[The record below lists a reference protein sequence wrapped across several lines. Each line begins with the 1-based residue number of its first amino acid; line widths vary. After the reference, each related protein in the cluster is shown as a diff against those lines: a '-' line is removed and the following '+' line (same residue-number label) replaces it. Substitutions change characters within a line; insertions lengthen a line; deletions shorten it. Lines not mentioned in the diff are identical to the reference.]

1 MTRSYLGLGIAAG
14 IGAACLLAP
23 CAANA
28 QSAADRSIAQS
39 LFEQAKELMTAGKYA
54 EACPKLEESQR
65 LDPGGGTML
74 NLALCHESEGRIATA
89 WSDFKEAL
97 SLARRDGRYE
107 REQAAQEH
115 LAALQPKLPRVTL
128 SVEGA
133 VAGEQVTVDGG
144 LVHQAAW
151 GLPTPFDPGS
161 HQITVTAQGKKTWQS
176 QFDLAVG
183 EQKTVT
189 IPVLENDAQAGQAPA
204 AQPAAAGAPPADAN
218 AEESAKKKRMT
229 GFIVGGV
236 GVVSLGVGAVFGIQ
250 ALSKRSQSDEQ
261 CPNDQCT
268 AEGVALND
276 EAKTAAWIANI
287 GVGLGLVGIGV
298 GTYLILTAG
307 PKQEA
312 PPASTATRRIWV
324 DANALPNGGRVSV
337 GGVW

>member
-1 MTRSYLGLGIAAG
+1 
-14 IGAACLLAP
+14 
-23 CAANA
+23 
-28 QSAADRSIAQS
+28 
-39 LFEQAKELMTAGKYA
+39 MTAGKYA

-74 NLALCHESEGRIATA
+74 NLALCHESEGRIGTA

-115 LAALQPKLPRVTL
+115 LAALQPKIPRVTL

-133 VAGEQVTVDGG
+133 VAGEQVTVDGAP
-144 LVHQAAW
+144 VHQAAW

-161 HQITVTAQGKKTWQS
+161 HQITVAAQGKKTWQS

-183 EQKTVT
+183 EQKVVT
-189 IPVLENDAQAGQAPA
+189 IPVLESDLQAAAAPAPA
-204 AQPAAAGAPPADAN
+204 AGEPAPVDAS

-229 GFIVGGV
+229 GYIVGGV

-250 ALSKRSQSDEQ
+250 ALSKRSQSDEH
-261 CPNDQCT
+261 CPADKCT

-298 GTYLILTAG
+298 GTYLILSAK

-312 PPASTATRRIWV
+312 PPASTATRRIWF
-324 DANALPNGGRVSV
+324 DANALPNGGRLTV
-337 GGVW
+337 GGAW